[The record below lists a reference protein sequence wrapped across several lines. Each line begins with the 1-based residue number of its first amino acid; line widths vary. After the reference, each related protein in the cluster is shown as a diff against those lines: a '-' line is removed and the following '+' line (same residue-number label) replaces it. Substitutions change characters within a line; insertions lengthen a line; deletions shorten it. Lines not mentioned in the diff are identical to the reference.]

1 MRYASLLEVGRK
13 GLTLSK
19 VLVDLKVCKST
30 RRMIAFY
37 LGTDEVGEEIN
48 KMQYVPVSF
57 DSPKAIKLLQ
67 QAIEAELESDRES
80 ANAALSNPDPLETFN
95 SLQPDGEV
103 PF

>member
-1 MRYASLLEVGRK
+1 MRYASLLEVSRK

-19 VLVDLKVCKST
+19 VLVDLKVCQST

-37 LGTDEVGEEIN
+37 NGLDVIGDNITKDLYE
-48 KMQYVPVSF
+48 PVSF

-80 ANAALSNPDPLETFN
+80 ANAALSNPDPLEIFN